1 MASTPA
7 AEIGDEADSCF
18 EFIKQRNLA
27 KVGALRELGKQQSTK
42 PAVVSVSPIKVS
54 PVGSVKPAGLSS
66 SPLKHKI
73 DRIAENL
80 KAKQEMRQTA
90 MPRVVHVKKEAK
102 GLDEKLK
109 SLKISTKELA
119 HQLIL
124 LRCRKMSSSD
134 LELSVNLTAET
145 AQAR

>member
-1 MASTPA
+1 M
-7 AEIGDEADSCF
+7 
-18 EFIKQRNLA
+18 
-27 KVGALRELGKQQSTK
+27 
-42 PAVVSVSPIKVS
+42 SPIKVS